1 MKKKISKAVNFV
13 KDSVGNYNMC
23 PKRNPNTKVQFSIK
37 YWKFLMKR
45 LSYMGEEMTHLV
57 NEGK

>member
-37 YWKFLMKR
+37 Y
-45 LSYMGEEMTHLV
+45 
-57 NEGK
+57 